1 MAENLEK
8 EELLKQVTTTRKAL
22 PMNRISDRY
31 SWLKVSGL
39 TADIGA
45 CGYYRVVNP
54 LHLLMQHGATVDYS
68 SVQNIADLAHSDVIV
83 APRQCSM
90 EVYDN
95 LRRLQFDGKS
105 VFYELDDD
113 LHSVLKSS
121 PASSVYYKGS
131 ESLIAV
137 EKFISSSHGLTV
149 TTPELARAYS
159 RFNMN
164 YAIIE
169 NYIDFSLRN
178 WNVEVMWDGDNPVF
192 RPLSIDRPK
201 EWGDSIVLTWAGGAT
216 HMDDLISAFPH
227 IKRILEKYPN
237 TMFAYYG
244 AWELFEIANQNV
256 KIPLDRVFKVEPRHF
271 LDYPDGLR
279 GDIGLA
285 PITPCQFNLCKSALK
300 ITEYMAGGMAVV
312 ASNVGPYARFNRQYP
327 DTVNLVGNG
336 RGMYSTWIDAVGN
349 LVENPDKLTERKIQG
364 RKLALERYSLER
376 NFHLWPMAW
385 QAMYKRASQGLL
397 GPPDKPFFPSPVTFG
412 NVGRNDQCPCGSGNK
427 YKNCCLG
434 AFG

>member
-22 PMNRISDRY
+22 PMNRVSTRY
-31 SWLKVSGL
+31 SWLNVAGL

-54 LHLLMQHGATVDYS
+54 IHLLMQHGATVDYS
-68 SVQNIADLAHSDVIV
+68 SVQNITGLTNSDVIV
-83 APRQCSM
+83 APRQCST

-95 LRRLQFDGKS
+95 LRRLQFEGKK
-105 VFYELDDD
+105 VYYELDDD
-113 LHSVLKSS
+113 LHNVLRTS
-121 PASSVYYKGS
+121 PAYSVYYRNS
-131 ESLIAV
+131 ESLLAV

-149 TTPELARAYS
+149 TTPELARAYA
-159 RFNMN
+159 RFNTN
-164 YAIIE
+164 ISIIE

-178 WNVEVMWDGDNPVF
+178 WNIDVDWNGETPVF
-192 RPLSIDRPK
+192 KPLHIDRPK

-216 HMDDLISAFPH
+216 HMEDLIGVFPH
-227 IKRILEKYPN
+227 IKRILEMYPK

-244 AWELFEIANQNV
+244 AWELFEAANERA
-256 KIPLDRVFKVEPRHF
+256 KIPLDRVFKITPRHF

-285 PITPCQFNLCKSALK
+285 PIVPCQFNICKSALK
-300 ITEYMAGGMAVV
+300 ITEYMAAGMAVV
-312 ASNVGPYARFNRQYP
+312 ASNVGPYARFNRLYP

-336 RGMYSTWIDAVGN
+336 RNMHSTWVDAVGE
-349 LVENPDKLTERKIQG
+349 LVSNPDKLLERKVKG
-364 RKLALERYSLER
+364 RQLALSRFSLEN
-376 NFHLWPMAW
+376 NFHLWPIAW
-385 QAMYKRASQGLL
+385 NSMFEKAAKGLL
-397 GPPDKPFFPSPVTFG
+397 GPPDVPFKFNPVTFG
-412 NVGRNDQCPCGSGNK
+412 NVGRNDTCPCGSGLK
-427 YKNCCLG
+427 YKACCLG